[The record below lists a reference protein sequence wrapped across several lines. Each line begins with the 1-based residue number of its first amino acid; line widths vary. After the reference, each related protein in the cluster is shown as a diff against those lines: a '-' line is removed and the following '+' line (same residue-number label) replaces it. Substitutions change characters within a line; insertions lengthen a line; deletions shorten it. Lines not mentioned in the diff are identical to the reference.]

1 MEEYKDI
8 DVPEFMKKNRKVNNK
23 KRMNNLLRTIGE
35 FILTLLVII
44 SIFAI
49 IAIIELM

>member
-23 KRMNNLLRTIGE
+23 KNNLLRTIGE
-35 FILTLLVII
+35 FILTVLVII
-44 SIFAI
+44 SLFTI